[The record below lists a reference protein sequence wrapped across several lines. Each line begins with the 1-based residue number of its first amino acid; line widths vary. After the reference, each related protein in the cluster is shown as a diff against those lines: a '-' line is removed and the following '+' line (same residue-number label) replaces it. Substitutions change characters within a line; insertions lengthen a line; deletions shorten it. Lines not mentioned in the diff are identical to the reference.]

1 MNSLETIRKMTEI
14 DGTIL
19 PDLSLIE
26 KFITEVKVSSRA
38 IAVYP
43 RDHPAVHNSLNR
55 VYSLLQEIF
64 QLRPGI
70 TLAVGRETFVIDTNP
85 LDKKN
90 HIFRQFSQHLRRLGI
105 AYIHFSPG
113 ITLDQLYNF
122 QRFISIHRKDLSS
135 EGIRESLSQYDLSN
149 INIGFLDYEAFSFE
163 EGKTSAEITQ
173 ENLWETYILGIINGT
188 LRIEEISE
196 ELDYIPLATFTNLLT
211 KLGKHRISDIYSK
224 NILSLYMKKFFQ
236 RALTNI
242 EIKKLLASINELP
255 SDLQDE
261 LLSTVIETLSKDILL
276 SDRIFQ
282 NISAELIIELFEEIR
297 SRNIDIPENL
307 RNLLEGVFKLEP
319 QAAEQRTVDEN
330 LLVDDIFLPFDMADM
345 QSKSD
350 MKQALSDSFET
361 SVSDEYQKEI
371 KHILEFDSSEILSMS
386 LPDLKREINDDFID
400 KTFNHVIL
408 EIMSSELISLTEY
421 RQLIQNLK
429 EWTGQFML
437 TGQYEQ
443 ILRIRKL
450 LQLNLQKNKFTDITS
465 ETLQYYSTS
474 EFITAFI
481 DSLKMMGRQSR
492 DEAWQLCEDYGGM
505 IIPFLIDALMN
516 EETQSFRSL
525 LMSLIRQYGDAIVPE
540 ALSRLNDSRW
550 FVKRNMLYLLTGCKS
565 EQIIP
570 YVRPY
575 CGHENPKVSL
585 EAIKCLLSLED
596 RFGVERIQEYLRSGT
611 QAEIEQAISLL
622 SAYRIKDAVPDL
634 VQILR
639 NKVINKT
646 TLSQKIA
653 VIQALGNIGG
663 LRSLDAFRE
672 IIFRKKLVFFK
683 SEAENLKLE
692 IYKTLKNYPY
702 KDVEDIIETGLK
714 SSNEYIRN
722 ESLRLTRM
730 RKQ

>member
-1 MNSLETIRKMTEI
+1 MNHLETISKMTEI

-55 VYSLLQEIF
+55 VYSVLQEIF

-70 TLAVGRETFVIDTNP
+70 TLAVGRETFVIDTHP

-90 HIFRQFSQHLRRLGI
+90 HIFRQFAQHLRRLGI
-105 AYIHFSPG
+105 AYMHFSPG
-113 ITLDQLYNF
+113 LTLDQLYNF
-122 QRFISIHRKDLSS
+122 QRFISVQRKDLSS
-135 EGIRESLSQYDLSN
+135 DGIRESLSQYDLSN
-149 INIGFLDYEAFSFE
+149 INVGFLDYEAFSFE

-173 ENLWETYILGIINGT
+173 ENLWETYIVGIINGT

-196 ELDYIPLATFTNLLT
+196 ELDDIPLDTFTNLLT
-211 KLGKHRISDIYSK
+211 KLGKHRISKISSK
-224 NILSLYMKKFFQ
+224 NIVSLYMKKFFQ
-236 RALTNI
+236 KTLTNR

-255 SDLQDE
+255 SDLQE
-261 LLSTVIETLSKDILL
+261 QLLSMVIEILSKDILV
-276 SDRIFQ
+276 SDMVFQ
-282 NISAELIIELFEEIR
+282 NISAELIMELFEEIR
-297 SRNIDIPENL
+297 SRKIDIPENL
-307 RNLLEGVFKLEP
+307 RNLLEVVLKLEP
-319 QAAEQRTVDEN
+319 QAAEQRTIGEN
-330 LLVDDIFLPFDMADM
+330 LLVDDIFLPSDMADI

-371 KHILEFDSSEILSMS
+371 NHILEFDSSEILSIS

-408 EIMSSELISLTEY
+408 EIMSSELISPAEY

-443 ILRIRKL
+443 ILRIRRL
-450 LQLNLQKNKFTDITS
+450 LQLNLQKKKFTDITS
-465 ETLQYYSTS
+465 ESLHYYSTS

-481 DSLKMMGRQSR
+481 DSLKIMGRQSR

-525 LMSLIRQYGDAIVPE
+525 LMSLIRQYGDALVPE

-550 FVKRNMLYLLTGCKS
+550 FVKRNMLYLLTGCKN

-575 CGHENPKVSL
+575 CRHENPKVSL

-596 RFGVERIQEYLRSGT
+596 RFGLERIHEYLRSGT

-639 NKVINKT
+639 KKVINKT

-653 VIQALGNIGG
+653 IIQALGNIGD
-663 LRSLDAFRE
+663 LSSLDAFRE
-672 IIFRKKLVFFK
+672 IIFRKKFIFFK

-702 KDVEDIIETGLK
+702 KDIEDIIQRGLK

-722 ESLRLTRM
+722 ESLRLTKM
-730 RKQ
+730 RKE